1 MSATPTA
8 ESDEDL
14 ADLLDRLH
22 AELDVDATDDNV
34 GLDTPLTKST
44 EASRPTRENKAIKS
58 DGGLEF
64 RPSFASFGARFI
76 GFVIDSLI
84 LLLWMTPGAILIS
97 TGSVG
102 FVLTG
107 VLLVIAGFAAATV
120 MYARAVSATGQSV
133 GNRVSS
139 TTVVDARNGSF
150 ISTGDAGVRFVI
162 RQVVSVILLIGFLM
176 ALGNSQRRTFHDNVA
191 GTVVT
196 RPPRASWSV
205 DDEQTPGA
213 ES

>member
-1 MSATPTA
+1 M
-8 ESDEDL
+8 
-14 ADLLDRLH
+14 H
-22 AELDVDATDDNV
+22 AELDVEGAEDNV
-34 GLDTPLTKST
+34 GLGTPLTKPT
-44 EASRPTRENKAIKS
+44 EASRPTHENKTIES
-58 DGGLEF
+58 EGGLEF

-76 GFVIDSLI
+76 GFVIDSII
-84 LLLWMTPGAILIS
+84 LLLWMTPGAVLIA

-107 VLLVIAGFAAATV
+107 VLLAIAGFAAATV
-120 MYARAVSATGQSV
+120 MYARAVSARGQSV

-139 TTVVDARNGSF
+139 TTVVDARNGGF

-162 RQVVSVILLIGFLM
+162 RQVVSVILLIGFLT

-196 RPPRASWSV
+196 RPPRASWSAS
-205 DDEQTPGA
+205 DEQTPGT